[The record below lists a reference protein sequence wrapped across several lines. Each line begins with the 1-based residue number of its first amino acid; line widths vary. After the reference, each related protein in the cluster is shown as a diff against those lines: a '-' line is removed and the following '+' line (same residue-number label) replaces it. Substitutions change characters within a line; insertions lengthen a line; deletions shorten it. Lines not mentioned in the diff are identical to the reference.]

1 MIFVGSDSSY
11 LRMRHRKLVLKL
23 TFSYGAFANKNCPI
37 RRKSPNSV
45 ENNLIFSPKPSQ
57 IPSPKSNFD
66 RTKVSSLP
74 KLYSNL
80 VRAGQESDGKVFI
93 FSLKRPHKPRKTL
106 GEPTFLGEFLFETN
120 SVFMAQLGSAVLLRL
135 LGCIQFTGGPNN

>member
-1 MIFVGSDSSY
+1 MIFVGSDSSF
-11 LRMRHRKLVLKL
+11 LRMRHRKLAHKL
-23 TFSYGAFANKNCPI
+23 TFSSGAFANKNCPI

-80 VRAGQESDGKVFI
+80 VRAAQESDGKVFI
-93 FSLKRPHKPRKTL
+93 FSLKRPHKPRKNIGRTHFSRRVSLQNELSFHGSIGL
-106 GEPTFLGEFLFETN
+106 GGAF
-120 SVFMAQLGSAVLLRL
+120 AAIRL
-135 LGCIQFTGGPNN
+135 HPVYRRTQ